1 MQNNCGLQSRS
12 FVTKCPPD
20 QKDKIMAEFEYDLF
34 VIGAGSGGVRASRI
48 AASHGAR
55 VAVAEEYRL
64 GGTCVIR
71 GCVPKKLLVYG
82 SHFAEDLADAKRFGW
97 NTDGA
102 TFDWSILRDNVAA
115 EVDRLEELYGQTLE
129 NNKVEVFHER
139 ARISGCNSVRL
150 ASGREISAKYIL
162 IATGAWPAIPDV
174 PGADLGITSNEVF
187 HLPKLPKRAIIA
199 GAGYIANEFAGI
211 FNELGVEVTLVT
223 RGDKML
229 RSYDQEIVEKLVGMS
244 REKGI
249 DIRMNFPFK
258 GATQQADGSLLIDG
272 GDQGTIETDLLMWAV
287 GRTPHTKEM
296 GLEAVGVDLDSDGA
310 VIVGDDNRSTIKSIY
325 AVGDVTNRVQLTPV
339 AIREGHAFADTVF
352 GNNRRTIDYASIPTA
367 VFSNPPLAGV
377 GMTEEEAREQ
387 LGDVRIYKSD
397 FRAMKNV
404 LAGRNERALYKMIV
418 DAATDKVVGLHLLGP
433 DSAEILQA
441 AAVAV
446 KAGLTKQ
453 AFDDTVALHPSMAE
467 ELVLMK

>member
-1 MQNNCGLQSRS
+1 
-12 FVTKCPPD
+12 
-20 QKDKIMAEFEYDLF
+20 MAFDFDLF
-34 VIGAGSGGVRASRI
+34 VIGAGSGGVRAARI
-48 AASHGAR
+48 ASSHGAR
-55 VAVAEEYRL
+55 VAVAEEYRV

-82 SHFAEDLADAKRFGW
+82 SHFAEDLADAQRFGW
-97 NTDGA
+97 NTEGA
-102 TFDWSILRDNVAA
+102 TFNWPTLRDNVAA
-115 EVDRLEELYGQTLE
+115 EVDRLEGLYGQTLG
-129 NNKVEVFHER
+129 NAKVEIFRQR
-139 ARISGCNSVRL
+139 AVIAGPNLIRL
-150 ASGREISAKYIL
+150 ADGTEVSAANIL
-162 IATGAWPAIPDV
+162 IATGAWPSIPDI
-174 PGADLGITSNEVF
+174 PGAEYGITSNEVF
-187 HLPKLPKRAIIA
+187 HLENLPKRAVIA

-211 FNELGVEVTLVT
+211 FNELGVDVTLVT

-229 RSYDQEIVEKLVGMS
+229 RSYDQEIVEKLIGIS

-249 DIRMNFPFK
+249 DIRFNFQCPAIRK
-258 GATQQADGSLLIDG
+258 QAEGSLLVESGDG
-272 GDQGTIETDLLMWAV
+272 TDVETDLVLFAI
-287 GRTPHTKEM
+287 GRVPKTKDL
-296 GLEAVGVDLDSDGA
+296 GLEAVGVALDKDGA
-310 VIVGDDNRSTIKSIY
+310 VIVDEFNRTNIPGIY

-352 GNNRRTIDYASIPTA
+352 GNNPRTIDYEAIPTA
-367 VFSNPPLAGV
+367 VFSNPPIAGV
-377 GMTEEEAREQ
+377 GLTEEEARAS
-387 LGDVRIYKSD
+387 LGDVKVYKSD

-418 DAATDKVVGLHLLGP
+418 DGKTDKVVGLHLIGP